1 MSSGLFRA
9 QVRDHAQSA
18 WLGTIVLIQPASFA
32 FLAACAFAIA
42 VAMGAFLV
50 LGEYTRK
57 ARLEGIVAPQ
67 QGVVRIL
74 APQPGI
80 VESVRVAEGDEVAR
94 DALVATLADARESAA
109 READGSAVAERL
121 LERGRALARQRASTA
136 QAASSEQA
144 AATERVHG
152 LERER
157 EALDREMETQSTR
170 VELASRGMDRAREL
184 EAIGFLSIA
193 SADRERD
200 AGMQAVAQLEG
211 LRRARIALS
220 RDLAAARLDQQ
231 AARARS
237 SAQLAALDL
246 QRASVEQERLE
257 HELQY
262 RAAIVAP
269 ASGTVAAILVE
280 RDQAVV
286 AGTALAT
293 LIPARSPLEVHL
305 FAPSRSIGFVHAGQE
320 VLVRFLA
327 YPHQKFG
334 AYRARVVAVS
344 RAPLPAGEPGFV
356 PADGGR
362 EPLYRIK
369 AALASQAVLAYGKPR
384 ALKAGMQ
391 VEADVL
397 LDRRRLIEWIFEPL
411 LGLAGRT

>member
-1 MSSGLFRA
+1 
-9 QVRDHAQSA
+9 
-18 WLGTIVLIQPASFA
+18 
-32 FLAACAFAIA
+32 
-42 VAMGAFLV
+42 
-50 LGEYTRK
+50 
-57 ARLEGIVAPQ
+57 
-67 QGVVRIL
+67 
-74 APQPGI
+74 
-80 VESVRVAEGDEVAR
+80 
-94 DALVATLADARESAA
+94 
-109 READGSAVAERL
+109 
-121 LERGRALARQRASTA
+121 
-136 QAASSEQA
+136 
-144 AATERVHG
+144 
-152 LERER
+152 
-157 EALDREMETQSTR
+157 
-170 VELASRGMDRAREL
+170 
-184 EAIGFLSIA
+184 
-193 SADRERD
+193 RERD

-246 QRASVEQERLE
+246 QRASLEQ
-257 HELQY
+257 ELQY